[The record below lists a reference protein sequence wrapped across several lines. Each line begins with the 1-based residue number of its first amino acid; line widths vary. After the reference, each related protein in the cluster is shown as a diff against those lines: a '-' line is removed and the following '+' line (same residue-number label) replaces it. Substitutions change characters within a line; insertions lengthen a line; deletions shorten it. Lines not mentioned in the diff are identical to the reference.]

1 MKNLILILNAL
12 LLAMTISIVIMPKV
26 WMISIVGGVDG
37 VTGMSFPL
45 IWTFY
50 VGLVLLTSGLSFYWL
65 LRR

>member
-1 MKNLILILNAL
+1 MKNLILVLNAL
-12 LLAMTISIVIMPKV
+12 LLVMSLSIVIMPKV
-26 WMISIVGGVDG
+26 WMVSIVGGADG

-50 VGLVLLTSGLSFYWL
+50 VGLVFLTSALSFSWL